1 MNMRNIYIKWKPK
14 LNIIY
19 ENKIIDEPV
28 KIMQKK
34 IQNKKIQN
42 KKFQNK
48 KTNINDLAIEC
59 FEF

>member
-1 MNMRNIYIKWKPK
+1 MNMINTYIKWKPK

-19 ENKIIDEPV
+19 ENKIIDESV
-28 KIMQKK
+28 KLVQKK

-42 KKFQNK
+42 KKIE
-48 KTNINDLAIEC
+48 INDLAVEC

>member
-19 ENKIIDEPV
+19 ENNIIDKPV
-28 KIMQKK
+28 KIIQKKFQNKKIQHKK
-34 IQNKKIQN
+34 IQNKKLE
-42 KKFQNK
+42 
-48 KTNINDLAIEC
+48 INDLAVEC